1 MLRSFTILSIHG
13 IAVRVHPSFGIL
25 LLWVIFHWGIQS
37 GGGVGK
43 LLFGLTLLVTVF
55 AFVVL
60 HELGH
65 SLMAMQYG
73 VRVHDITL
81 LPIGGVAR
89 LDHVP
94 NGARRE
100 AGVALAGPAVN
111 VAIAA
116 LLLPL
121 LLAYGAARSFSSFSD
136 YLHLLNEISFGGMLA
151 SLVFVNVALV
161 AFNLAPVFPL
171 DGGRIFRAA
180 LSAVVGRDRATRVAV
195 AVGQVLAVIIAIIG
209 IVAGDFVLP
218 LMALF
223 VIFAAYG
230 EGRAVRLEAALRRLQ
245 VGQFALWDMGG
256 ISPDRPLRY
265 ALRGGPRDIAVTD
278 GGHVVGML
286 WRRQVLTDLAGGAS
300 DLSVAEVMDQQVIA
314 VDIGDSVYDVQ
325 QRMRETGRWAVPV
338 IEDGYY
344 RGIFT
349 TDRFIHV
356 YRYVNGQ
363 QRSTQLFEQLAGR
376 LGELRTSLTRP
387 SRAWWRRGG
396 A

>member
-1 MLRSFTILSIHG
+1 
-13 IAVRVHPSFGIL
+13 
-25 LLWVIFHWGIQS
+25 
-37 GGGVGK
+37 VGR

-55 AFVVL
+55 AFVIL

-116 LLLPL
+116 FLVPL
-121 LLAYGAARSFSSFSD
+121 LFAYGAARSFDSPSD
-136 YLHLLNEISFGGMLA
+136 YLHLLDQTTFGGMLA
-151 SLVFVNVALV
+151 SLVFVNLALV
-161 AFNLAPVFPL
+161 VFNLAPVFPL
-171 DGGRIFRAA
+171 DGGRIFRAV
-180 LSAVVGRDRATRVAV
+180 LSAFVGRDRATRVAV
-195 AVGQVLAVIIAIIG
+195 AVGQALAIVIAVIG
-209 IVAGDFVLP
+209 ILAGDFVLP

-230 EGRAVRLEAALRRLQ
+230 EGRAVKLEAALRRLH

-278 GGHVVGML
+278 GGQVIGML
-286 WRRQVLTDLAGGAS
+286 WRRQVLSDLAGGAS
-300 DLSVAEVMDQQVIA
+300 DLSVADVMDTHVIA
-314 VDIGDSVYDVQ
+314 VNISDSVYDVQ
-325 QRMRETGRWAVPV
+325 QRMRESGRWAVPV

-363 QRSTQLFEQLAGR
+363 HRSTQLFEQAAGR
-376 LGELRTSLTRP
+376 LAEIRNGLMRP

>member
-37 GGGVGK
+37 GGGIGK

-111 VAIAA
+111 VAIVAF
-116 LLLPL
+116 LLPL
-121 LLAYGAARSFSSFSD
+121 LFAYGAARSFSSFSD
-136 YLHLLNEISFGGMLA
+136 YAHLLDETTFGGMLA
-151 SLVFVNVALV
+151 SLIFVNVALV
-161 AFNLAPVFPL
+161 VFNLAPVFPL
-171 DGGRIFRAA
+171 DGGRVFRAA
-180 LSAVVGRDRATRVAV
+180 LSAFIGRDRATRVAV
-195 AVGQVLAVIIAIIG
+195 AVGQVLAVIIG
-209 IVAGDFVLP
+209 IVGILAGDFVLP

-230 EGRAVRLEAALRRLQ
+230 EGRAVRLEAALRRLH

-256 ISPDRPLRY
+256 IAPDRPLRY

-286 WRRQVLTDLAGGAS
+286 WRRQVLADLAGGAS
-300 DLSVAEVMDQQVIA
+300 DLSVADVMDRQVIA
-314 VDIGDSVYDVQ
+314 VKMDESVYDVQ

-363 QRSTQLFEQLAGR
+363 HRSTQLFELLAGR
-376 LGELRTSLTRP
+376 LSELRTELTRP

>member
-37 GGGVGK
+37 GGGIGQ

-111 VAIAA
+111 VAITA

-121 LLAYGAARSFSSFSD
+121 LLAYGAAHAFSSMSD
-136 YLHLLNEISFGGMLA
+136 YMHLLNETSFGGMLA
-151 SLVFVNVALV
+151 SLIFVNIALV
-161 AFNLAPVFPL
+161 IFNLAPVFPL
-171 DGGRIFRAA
+171 DGGRIFRAI
-180 LSAVVGRDRATRVAV
+180 LSAFVGRDRATRVAV
-195 AVGQVLAVIIAIIG
+195 AVGQCLAVFIG
-209 IVAGDFVLP
+209 IVGVMAGDFVLP

-230 EGRAVRLEAALRRLQ
+230 EGRAVKLEAALRRLH

-286 WRRQVLTDLAGGAS
+286 WRRQVLSDLAGGAS
-300 DLSVAEVMDQQVIA
+300 ELSVADVMDQQVVA
-314 VDIGDSVYDVQ
+314 VNIGDSVYEVQ

-363 QRSTQLFEQLAGR
+363 HRSTQLFEHVAGR
-376 LGELRTSLTRP
+376 LGELRTALTRP
-387 SRAWWRRGG
+387 SRTWWRRGG